1 MLIIDPVP
9 AVDIP
14 ALDLV
19 DLAAKLVAAFFELL
33 IQRQWFACRGFRRAG
48 CQQCQCGHT
57 QQGSHGFPT
66 SGVPGCLARAMIS
79 VRIARSFSF
88 TVRSPSGPRRII
100 VFYTKTSDQLRT
112 EGC

>member
-66 SGVPGCLARAMIS
+66 SGLPGCLARAMIS
-79 VRIARSFSF
+79 VRRSEERRVGKECVS
-88 TVRSPSGPRRII
+88 TCRSWWST
-100 VFYTKTSDQLRT
+100 YH
-112 EGC
+112 

>member
-1 MLIIDPVP
+1 MRISDWSSDVCSSDLQIIARRPGAERHMLIIDPVP

-66 SGVPGCLARAMIS
+66 SGLPGCLARAMIS
-79 VRIARSFSF
+79 EIGSANV
-88 TVRSPSGPRRII
+88 
-100 VFYTKTSDQLRT
+100 
-112 EGC
+112 